1 MFFKNV
7 HLKLPAAVSKPS
19 KEIKE
24 MKTGKIFDLSCYL
37 LVEIPA
43 YLLNTFKASPEV
55 KAYKQLKVIV

>member
-24 MKTGKIFDLSCYL
+24 MKTWKIFDLSCYL
-37 LVEIPA
+37 LVEIPS
-43 YLLNTFKASPEV
+43 YLLNTFKASPGS
-55 KAYKQLKVIV
+55 KSI